1 MTTTGDTTLYVV
13 IANMLLTPFLQYLL
27 HSRCSQVDICC
38 IHCTREVLKSKEEKD
53 IETGQL

>member
-1 MTTTGDTTLYVV
+1 MTTEDTTLYVV

-38 IHCTREVLKSKEEKD
+38 MHCKRDVIKSKEEL
-53 IETGQL
+53 ESEV